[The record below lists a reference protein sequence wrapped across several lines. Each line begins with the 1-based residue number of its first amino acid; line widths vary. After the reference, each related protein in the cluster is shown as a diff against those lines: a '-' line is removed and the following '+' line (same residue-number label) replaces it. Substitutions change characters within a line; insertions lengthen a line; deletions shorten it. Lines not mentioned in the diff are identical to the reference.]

1 MDNTIDKDLF
11 FKSVTTFVVAIFFM
25 LFLSVNTEAQTSP
38 VFSVK
43 MKLSI
48 VDGDLKNAVITIT
61 KNGAPFRVID
71 PNGGKYT
78 VDLDLGAEFLFTCTK
93 MGYISK
99 SVVVDTHVPK
109 GREENDFTKFLA
121 EVELEKQPE
130 DQEVKYSQPVG
141 RIKFDASTDD
151 FGFDKDYT
159 AVATEMQKKA
169 KANPIPKPKPP
180 APNPRPVT
188 ETKPP
193 PPTPPSKPIPV
204 QVKQPEYKPEP
215 PKPKP
220 VVKDPE
226 VPQKPIV
233 KNKTEKIIQED
244 RRKLTIVTVNING
257 VDYIYKKEEYSWGGV
272 FFYKEGTCITERT
285 FAKETE

>member
-1 MDNTIDKDLF
+1 MTIVMVFALF
-11 FKSVTTFVVAIFFM
+11 QSFIGK
-25 LFLSVNTEAQTSP
+25 AQNNP

-43 MKLSI
+43 IKLSV

-61 KNGAPFRVID
+61 KNGAPYRVID

-78 VDLDLGAEFLFTCTK
+78 ADLDLGAEFLFTCTK

-109 GREENDFTKFLA
+109 DREQDEFAKFTA

-130 DQEVKYSQPVG
+130 EQEVKYSQPVG
-141 RIKFDASTDD
+141 RIKYSMNEGD
-151 FGFDKDYT
+151 FGFDRDYT
-159 AVATEMQKKA
+159 ATATEMEKKA

-180 APNPRPVT
+180 TPNPRPIT
-188 ETKPP
+188 ETKPA
-193 PPTPPSKPIPV
+193 PPTPPSNPIPL

-220 VVKDPE
+220 VIIEPNT
-226 VPQKPIV
+226 PQKPIV
-233 KNKTEKIIQED
+233 RNITEKIIQED
-244 RRKLTIVTVNING
+244 RRKLTVVTVNING
-257 VDYIYKKEEYSWGGV
+257 IDNIYKKEEYSWGGT
-272 FFYKEGTCITERT
+272 FFYKGGVYITERT